1 MKDYKQQHNTFSNL
15 WFAFMCHFKAAPC
28 YTVFLLLQTVL
39 GDLITLFEHVFL
51 PAHIIS
57 CVERKAPISEV
68 LVFLIPI
75 ASAVLLKVGITH
87 LVGNYIA
94 PKSNA
99 KLKKYIYLN
108 LYEKAVSMDIAK
120 YDDSKYYNDY
130 VWAMDYAPWHLDQ
143 AVNSSRQF
151 VSNIIVAVVS
161 GSYIVS
167 VDTKALIALLIV
179 AVVNFVVNI
188 ILNKIDIKKWEEL
201 IPVYRKRNYSNRVFY
216 ISYFVK
222 DLRMG
227 RMNERLEEDFKECR
241 YTINSTEDKY
251 FKKILP
257 LEFLNYPLHD
267 IVLKGFYLSYLFY
280 QAFVK
285 KLFGFGTLYGV
296 YNAVRKVN
304 DNINQSATRI
314 FPQLHEHS
322 QNIDKIRVFLDAKN
336 EILDNGTSKISNRGD
351 IELQNVHFTYPGNDT
366 PTINGIS
373 MKIKQGEKIA
383 LVGFNG
389 AGKSTLIK
397 LILRLYDVN
406 SGVVKFDSKP
416 IADYPLKKYRD
427 IYSTLFQDF
436 QTIAATIGQNITMD
450 NSKLDVE
457 KAHKSLEMADF
468 KEKFESL
475 PKGFETQLTKEFDN
489 DGVNLSGGES
499 QKLALAR
506 VLYANK
512 NIIILDEPSSALDPL
527 AEYQLNKTVT
537 ELAGDKTVIIISHR
551 LSTTR
556 FVDKIYMLENG
567 QVVESGNHDALLKQ
581 NGKYAEMFKLQAEK
595 YR

>member
-1 MKDYKQQHNTFSNL
+1 MKEYKPQHNTFSNV
-15 WFAFMCHFKAAPC
+15 WFAFKCHFKAAPC
-28 YTVFLLLQTVL
+28 YTVYLLLQTVL

-57 CVERKAPISEV
+57 CVEKKAPISEV

-75 ASAVLLKVGITH
+75 ATAVVLKVGLTH
-87 LVGNYIA
+87 IVGNYIS
-94 PKSNA
+94 PKSLA
-99 KLKKYIYLN
+99 KINKYIHLS

-130 VWAMDYAPWHLDQ
+130 VWAMEYSPWYLDH
-143 AVNSSRQF
+143 AVTQTRQF
-151 VSNIIVAVVS
+151 ISNIVVALVS
-161 GSYIVS
+161 GSYVVS
-167 VDTKALIALLIV
+167 VDIKALIALFIV
-179 AVVNFVVNI
+179 AAINLTANI
-188 ILNKIDIKKWEEL
+188 VLNKIDMQQWEEL
-201 IPVYRKRNYSNRVFY
+201 MPTWRKRSYSNRVFY
-216 ISYFVK
+216 LSYFVK

-227 RMNERLEEDFKECR
+227 KMNERLERDFSDCR
-241 YTINSTEDKY
+241 DVINDTTDKY
-251 FKKILP
+251 FKKFLP
-257 LEFLNYPLHD
+257 FELLNYPLHD

-296 YNAVRKVN
+296 YNAVRNVN
-304 DNINQSATRI
+304 DKINNSMRI
-314 FPQLHEHS
+314 FPEMQWDS
-322 QNIDKIRVFLDAKN
+322 KNIDKIRVFLDAKN
-336 EILDNGTSKISNRGD
+336 EISDNGTSEISSSGD
-351 IELQNVHFTYPGNDT
+351 IELEDVQFTYPGNET

-397 LILRLYDVN
+397 LILRLYDVD
-406 SGVVKFDSKP
+406 SGVVKFDGKP
-416 IADYPLKKYRD
+416 IADYPLKEYRYV
-427 IYSTLFQDF
+427 YSTLFQDF
-436 QTIAATIGQNITMD
+436 QTIAATVGQNITMD
-450 NSKLDVE
+450 DTDLDIK
-457 KAHKSLEMADF
+457 KAEKSLEMADF
-468 KEKFESL
+468 KQKFDGF
-475 PKGFETQLTKEFDN
+475 PKAFETQLTKEFDN
-489 DGVNLSGGES
+489 DGVNLSGGEA

-537 ELAGDKTVIIISHR
+537 ELSKDKTVIIISHR

-567 QVVESGNHDALLKQ
+567 QVVESGNHDMLLKQ
-581 NGKYAEMFKLQAEK
+581 NGKYAQMFRLQAEK